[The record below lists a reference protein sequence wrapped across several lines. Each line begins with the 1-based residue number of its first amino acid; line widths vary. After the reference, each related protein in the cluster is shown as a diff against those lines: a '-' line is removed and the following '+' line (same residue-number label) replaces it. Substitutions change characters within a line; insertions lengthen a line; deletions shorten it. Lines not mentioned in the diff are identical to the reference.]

1 MTRVGAITIG
11 QTPRDDIAGEL
22 RAVLG
27 GGVRIVQAGALDGL
41 SRAEIEALAP
51 APGDDGALIT
61 HLRDGATVLVAKPRI
76 VPRLRACIDRLA
88 DDVDVIVILCAGGFP
103 PFASAR
109 PVLVPERCLAAVVD
123 AVFDGRRL
131 GVIVPIKEQQ
141 ASSARAVVACR
152 SGRRRHRRVAVRRA
166 SAPRGGGGRAPARR
180 RDARRDG
187 VSGLHDR
194 DEARRARR
202 DRSARVAADDR
213 AGALSRRVGLTGR
226 PHNPGR
232 PRVQRG
238 SGGRRL
244 TTRPSA

>member
-141 ASSARAVVACR
+141 ASSAARWSHVDPGVVVT
-152 SGRRRHRRVAVRRA
+152 VA
-166 SAPRGGGGRAPARR
+166 SPYDEPAR
-180 RDARRDG
+180 
-187 VSGLHDR
+187 L
-194 DEARRARR
+194 
-202 DRSARVAADDR
+202 VAAAEELQR
-213 AGALSRRVGLTGR
+213 AGATLVVMECQGFTTAMKRVVRDVTGA
-226 PHNPGR
+226 PALLP
-232 PRVQRG
+232 
-238 SGGRRL
+238 
-244 TTRPSA
+244 TTVLARFLAELA